1 MKIQR
6 ELLLTGLAALVG
18 LSATAALAETS
29 EQAESLH
36 ETHCLSCHGTEVY
49 TREERLVGSLDGL
62 ERQVQRCE
70 TALGLSWFD
79 EDIKSVATYLNH
91 HFYQFER

>member
-6 ELLLTGLAALVG
+6 QLLITGLAALVS
-18 LSATAALAETS
+18 LLATTALAETS

-49 TREERLVGSLDGL
+49 TREERLVGSFDGL

-79 EDIKSVATYLNH
+79 EDIKSVSTYLNH